1 MATLVWQRC
10 PDGLLRGLSQSKK
23 SWSAQPVLVVCGVSD
38 LKDELHITFHAV
50 KDDEQS
56 PESRSTGL
64 I

>member
-10 PDGLLRGLSQSKK
+10 PDGLLLGLSQFKK
-23 SWSAQPVLVVCGVSD
+23 TWSAQTVLVVCGVSD
-38 LKDELHITFHAV
+38 LKDELHIAFHPV

-56 PESRSTGL
+56 PELRSTGL